1 MNKYILHFRIEK
13 IHKMVVDA
21 ESPVKAF
28 DDLRNNRSQID
39 PEKAYSTKFVPLN
52 WELVSEDQNG

>member
-1 MNKYILHFRIEK
+1 
-13 IHKMVVDA
+13 MVVDA

-28 DDLRNNRSQID
+28 DDLRDNRSQID
-39 PEKAYSTKFVPLN
+39 PKKAYSTKFVPLN